1 MNQLP
6 IGIVDSGL
14 GGYSI
19 YHALQTRFPT
29 SSWLFLADQI
39 HAPYGDKSKEEIIE
53 IMIGNVS
60 WMRQLGIREVLLA
73 CNTASSNALD
83 SLRHTFADMT
93 FYGIIDVTVSPLS
106 HQKRVGVLATEATVR
121 SGAYTQSI
129 AKSHPEMDVV
139 EVSAKPLVGL
149 IESLSDVQ
157 VIEAYLRSLLS
168 SLNSLDTLILG
179 CTHYPIIKPVIESV
193 FDVKTMDSIDPILH
207 LFSTKTLAEGKSW
220 VVTSKDP
227 TYLKEQIHRLFQVDE
242 MVFSKEEVSPF
253 EISHCQ

>member
-39 HAPYGDKSKEEIIE
+39 HAPYGDKSTEEIID

-60 WMRQLGIREVLLA
+60 WMRQLGIKEVLLA

-83 SLRHTFADMT
+83 TLRNTFTDMT
-93 FYGIIDVTVSPLS
+93 FYGIIDVTVSPIS
-106 HQKRVGVLATEATVR
+106 EQKRVGVLATEATVR
-121 SGAYTQSI
+121 SGAYTKSI
-129 AKSHPEMDVV
+129 TKIFPEMDVV
-139 EVSAKPLVGL
+139 EVSAKPLVGW
-149 IESLSDVQ
+149 IESLSDVK
-157 VIEAYLRSLLS
+157 VIEEYLMSLTHQLD
-168 SLNSLDTLILG
+168 SLDTLILG
-179 CTHYPIIKPVIESV
+179 CTHYPIIKSVIESV
-193 FDVKTMDSIDPILH
+193 FDVKTIDSIDPILQ

-220 VVTSKDP
+220 VVTSKEP
-227 TYLKEQIHRLFQVDE
+227 EYLKEQIHRLFQVE
-242 MVFSKEEVSPF
+242 QTVFSKEEVSPF